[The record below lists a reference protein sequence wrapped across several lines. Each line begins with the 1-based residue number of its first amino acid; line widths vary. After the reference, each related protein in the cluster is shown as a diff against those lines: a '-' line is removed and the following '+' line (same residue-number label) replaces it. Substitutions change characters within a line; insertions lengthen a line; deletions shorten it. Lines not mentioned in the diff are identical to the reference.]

1 MKKLL
6 IYSLGIIAFGILLS
20 QTIPPQQE
28 KEPLVKLSVSKWVIV
43 LKGVS
48 KLTIEEA
55 QGVQMEIINQINSQM
70 QDTVKTKK

>member
-1 MKKLL
+1 MKKFLL
-6 IYSLGIIAFGILLS
+6 MITGTVVFAVLLS

-28 KEPLVKLSVSKWVIV
+28 KEPLVKLPVSKWVVV

-70 QDTVKTKK
+70 QDSIKTKK